1 MIHPG
6 ESDPQPD
13 IISISYGMGPD
24 DESAESFSDQEYA
37 QLGQLF
43 QDAANLSVTVLV
55 SAGDSGAFVA
65 SPKQAQT
72 SYPSTEPWVISCGGT
87 SIGNIHG
94 TSFEEFAWNDGA
106 KGGATGGGV
115 SARFPVP
122 AYQARVGVP
131 KRNGTKQPGRGVPDI
146 AGNASPFS
154 GYPQFI
160 NGQAEPVGGTSA
172 VAPLYAG
179 LLARINANL
188 GHPVGFINPQLYGA
202 GPETFRGITSPPGPA
217 NNSFNGVTGYPVT
230 AGWNACTGR
239 GSSVGTALQAE
250 LQAGQ
255 AAAKAAG
262 ARPANQQAAT
272 PRAHGRM

>member
-1 MIHPG
+1 M
-6 ESDPQPD
+6 
-13 IISISYGMGPD
+13 
-24 DESAESFSDQEYA
+24 
-37 QLGQLF
+37 
-43 QDAANLSVTVLV
+43 
-55 SAGDSGAFVA
+55 
-65 SPKQAQT
+65 
-72 SYPSTEPWVISCGGT
+72 
-87 SIGNIHG
+87 
-94 TSFEEFAWNDGA
+94 
-106 KGGATGGGV
+106 
-115 SARFPVP
+115 
-122 AYQARVGVP
+122 
-131 KRNGTKQPGRGVPDI
+131 
-146 AGNASPFS
+146 
-154 GYPQFI
+154 
-160 NGQAEPVGGTSA
+160 
-172 VAPLYAG
+172 
-179 LLARINANL
+179 ARINANL